1 MTRGIFKD
9 STIVG
14 MVVTAGLSL
23 IMAGNLYAVSLQKQ
37 IKITTQNL
45 QLKVN
50 GKQVAL
56 KDNAG
61 NTVEPFYYNGTL
73 YIPAE
78 SLSAIKGITLAVNE
92 ETNTLSINSKAAG
105 SQALQG
111 DNGEMP
117 PEPPSGESNGPRKGG
132 FLNDAESA
140 LKKMVAANT
149 ITQEQMDK
157 ALVSLK
163 KSTANGRPVQGA
175 DPFTA
180 LTNDG
185 ILTAE
190 QAATLKENA
199 RPPKGGPGGMN
210 NMGNPPQGENGSEEM
225 GNPPEGQGGP
235 GDMGNPPEGQG
246 GPEGMGAPSDS
257 PTVIGT
263 AAYSQEGQTAIKTA
277 QSLAA
282 TKENQSVA
290 RVSNKGVL
298 EISDSILSKTGD
310 TSSGDESNFFGLNA
324 AVLAESGS
332 QINIKNCTINTKAE
346 GSNAI
351 FATGEG
357 SVITISN
364 ATIKTFANSSRGLDA
379 TLTGTINATDVVIS
393 TQGAHCA
400 ALATDRGCG
409 TVTVKGGTM
418 TTAGEGSPAIYSTG
432 AISAANARMHA
443 YGSEAAVIEGKN
455 SITLNNVDLYGEE
468 KCGVMLYQS
477 FSGDA
482 EVGTSIFSM
491 AGGSL
496 TAAKGPLFYTTN
508 TQCEIKLKGA
518 KLSSQSGVLISAKAD
533 RWGTS
538 GSNGSDLKFS
548 AEEEN
553 LAGNVTCDGIST
565 ITMNLNNN
573 TSLKG
578 EINSAKTAKFIHLA
592 LDNTSKWEVTG
603 DSYLTSFEDEDSTLA
618 NIKDNGH
625 TIYYHADEET
635 NSAWLQGKTY
645 ALPDGGKLVAIL

>member
-1 MTRGIFKD
+1 
-9 STIVG
+9 

-23 IMAGNLYAVSLQKQ
+23 IMTGNLWAVSLQKQ
-37 IKITTQNL
+37 INITTQNL
-45 QLKVN
+45 QIQVN
-50 GKQVAL
+50 GKQVTL
-56 KDNAG
+56 KDNVG

-73 YIPAE
+73 YIPAA
-78 SLSAIKGITLAVNE
+78 SLSALNGVKVSINE
-92 ETNTLSINSKAAG
+92 QEKILSINSRNAG
-105 SQALQG
+105 PQNLQEG
-111 DNGEMP
+111 NGEMP

-140 LKKMVAANT
+140 LKKMVADNT

-157 ALVSLK
+157 TLVSLK
-163 KSTANGRPVQGA
+163 KSTANGRPIQGA

-180 LTNDG
+180 LTKEG

-210 NMGNPPQGENGSEEM
+210 NKGNPPQGENGFGGM

-235 GDMGNPPEGQG
+235 GDMGNPPDGPG
-246 GPEGMGAPSDS
+246 GPGEMGRPSDNPS
-257 PTVIGT
+257 VIGT
-263 AAYSQEGQTAIKTA
+263 AVYSQEGQSATKTA
-277 QSLAA
+277 QSLTASQ
-282 TKENQSVA
+282 ENQSVV

-298 EISDSILSKTGD
+298 ALSNSFFSKTGD
-310 TSSGDESNFFGLNA
+310 TSSEEESNFFGLNA

-332 QINIKNCTINTKAE
+332 QINIKNCTINTNAE
-346 GSNAI
+346 GANAI
-351 FATGEG
+351 FAAGEG
-357 SVITISN
+357 SVITVSN

-432 AISAANARMHA
+432 AISAVDARMHA

-482 EVGTSIFSM
+482 EVGTSILNIT
-491 AGGSL
+491 GGSL

-508 TQCEIKLKGA
+508 TQCEIKLNNA
-518 KLSSQSGVLISAKAD
+518 KLINPSGILIMAKAD
-533 RWGTS
+533 RWGN
-538 GSNGSDLKFS
+538 NGTNGADLKFT

-565 ITMNLNNN
+565 IALNLKKN

-578 EINSAKTAKFIHLA
+578 TINSAKTAKSIRLA
-592 LDNTSKWEVTG
+592 LDKTSKWEVTG

-625 TIYYHADEET
+625 TIYYNADEET
-635 NSAWLQGKTY
+635 NSPWLQGKTY
-645 ALPDGGKLVAIL
+645 TLPDGGKLVAIK